1 MSIGMIVSL
10 LREGIFQVF
19 ILAAPVL
26 LAALVVGLIVAIFQA
41 TTSIQEQTLA
51 FIPKIVAV
59 FVAILIFGPWML
71 RIMGMLALLGGWM
84 FSVLRD
90 YTVRLFDIIPQLV
103 QG

>member
-1 MSIGMIVSL
+1 MSIGMIVNL

-71 RIMGMLALLGGWM
+71 RIMVEYVTNVFVNLPQY
-84 FSVLRD
+84 LR
-90 YTVRLFDIIPQLV
+90 
-103 QG
+103 

>member
-1 MSIGMIVSL
+1 MSIGMIVNL
-10 LREGIFQVF
+10 MREGVFQVF
-19 ILAAPVL
+19 ILAAPIL

-41 TTSIQEQTLA
+41 TTSIQEQTLT
-51 FIPKIVAV
+51 FVPKI
-59 FVAILIFGPWML
+59 LTSL
-71 RIMGMLALLGGWM
+71 GMLALLGGWM